1 MTLVTNKKA
10 LHEYTIE
17 HKLVAGM
24 VLSGPEVK
32 SLRLKHASLQG
43 SFVKVIGGELFLI
56 NAMINSYAYAIQ
68 DKYDPKR
75 TRKLLAS
82 RREIDRLMGD
92 VSQGGRTLVPLS
104 IIVEH
109 NRLKVVVGVGMGKKT
124 HEKRE
129 ATKRLDEK
137 RRLDATYKSKLKG
150 F

>member
-1 MTLVTNKKA
+1 MTNKKA
-10 LHEYTIE
+10 FHEYTIE
-17 HKLVAGM
+17 HKVIAGV

-43 SFVKVIGGELFLI
+43 SFVKIVGGELFLI
-56 NAMINSYAYAIQ
+56 NAMINPYPYARQ

-75 TRKLLAS
+75 TRKLLAT
-82 RREIDRLMGD
+82 RLEIDRLIGE
-92 VSQGGRTLVPLS
+92 VAKTGRTLVPLS

-109 NRLKVVVGVGMGKKT
+109 NRLKVVVGVGKGKKT

-129 ATKRLDEK
+129 AVKRLDEK
-137 RRLDATYKSKLKG
+137 RRLDATYKSRLKG